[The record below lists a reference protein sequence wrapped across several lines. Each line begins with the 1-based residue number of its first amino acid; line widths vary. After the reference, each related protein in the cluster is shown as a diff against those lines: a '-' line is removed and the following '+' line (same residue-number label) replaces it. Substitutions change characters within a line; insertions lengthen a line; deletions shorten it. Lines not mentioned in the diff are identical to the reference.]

1 MKTFNIFRCVV
12 RKFCLTCTMTVKR
25 FQKFT
30 GGSWPAWFTSNNY
43 SSHTFKSM
51 SYFSCSFESSKS
63 LAIFFTTVSFLP
75 QAIKTLKTRRVKDL
89 SLITYLFL
97 FLGSLSWF
105 LYGNYLNDIPL
116 MATNSMTTVLT
127 GLILFLIVKEKRSTI

>member
-1 MKTFNIFRCVV
+1 MS
-12 RKFCLTCTMTVKR
+12 
-25 FQKFT
+25 FQIM
-30 GGSWPAWFTSNNY
+30 GY
-43 SSHTFKSM
+43 
-51 SYFSCSFESSKS
+51 

-75 QAIKTLKTRRVKDL
+75 QAIKTLKTRRVEDL

-116 MATNSMTTVLT
+116 MATNSMTTILT
-127 GLILFLIVKEKRSTI
+127 GLILFLIVKEKRLTI